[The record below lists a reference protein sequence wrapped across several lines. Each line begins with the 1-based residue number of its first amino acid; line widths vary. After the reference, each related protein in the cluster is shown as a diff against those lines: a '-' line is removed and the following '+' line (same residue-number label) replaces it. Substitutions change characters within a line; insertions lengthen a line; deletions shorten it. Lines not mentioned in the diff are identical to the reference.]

1 MPQLAKGGKWVF
13 GWVVLGQNYEL
24 SIPPAAYNEYG
35 FHPGEAVAFIRG
47 SRRSGGFGLGKR
59 ERLAL
64 SPIRSRILAEG
75 TMGEQMQVILP
86 KTLGIQ
92 PGEHLLVVRGS
103 GLALSFLQQGPICD
117 EAQNHPKVEV
127 FSI

>member
-24 SIPPAAYNEYG
+24 CIPPEAYSEYG
-35 FHPGEAVAFIRG
+35 FQPGEVIAFIRG
-47 SRRSGGFGLGKR
+47 SRRSGGFGLGRR

-117 EAQNHPKVEV
+117 EALRHPEVEV
-127 FSI
+127 FAI

>member
-24 SIPPAAYNEYG
+24 CIPPEAYSEYG
-35 FHPGEAVAFIRG
+35 FQPGEAVAFIRG
-47 SRRSGGFGLGKR
+47 SRQSGGFGLGRR

-86 KTLGIQ
+86 KTLEIQ

-117 EAQNHPKVEV
+117 EAQHHPEVEV
-127 FSI
+127 FAI

>member
-13 GWVVLGQNYEL
+13 GWVVLGKNYEL
-24 SIPPAAYNEYG
+24 CIPPAAYNEYG
-35 FHPGEAVAFIRG
+35 FQPGEAVVFIRG
-47 SRRSGGFGLGKR
+47 SRRSGGFGLGSQ
-59 ERLAL
+59 EQLAL

-103 GLALSFLQQGPICD
+103 GLALSFLQHGPICD
-117 EAQNHPKVEV
+117 EAQHHPELEV
-127 FSI
+127 FVI